1 MNYDLHPD
9 DLTNNPSAS
18 SDPAAEESV
27 AIESEG
33 DRAIA
38 PSDRDPKRETDYRPV
53 GEAVPQRGLSNWK
66 AIAIGVGAG
75 VLLATLGG
83 RLLSGESSDAPPAAT
98 ETERTPSQTVTAAT
112 VEAQSVSRTLS
123 ATGTVVATDL
133 LPILPQITGLQ
144 IVDVRVEEG
153 DVVNAGE
160 VLAVLDNS
168 VLQAQLSGALSQV
181 DSASASV
188 DAAVADISQAEAARR
203 QAQADLERART
214 GVEQARSR
222 VVQAE
227 ANRDRARSAV
237 EQARANLDQAEAE
250 NRRYQQLAREGAI
263 SQQEADFRRTD
274 VRTAREELNK
284 ALEDVRVAEA
294 EIQSARA
301 DVTNARANVTSAQ
314 ATLESTRAGIDASQ
328 AGVGNAEAGVQNQ
341 AAVVQEL
348 ETRIAQTRVT
358 APESGIVA
366 ERLARVGDVTSG
378 SGTLFTLIAE
388 GQLEL
393 QLTVPETE
401 LPSIDPGA
409 AVRITSDADPSI
421 DLNGRVREILPTL
434 DPDTREAIV
443 EVDLPRDDRLRP
455 GMFLEGD
462 ITTDSVQGLT
472 IPTEAVVPQADGTAK
487 VFRLNPDNTVTA
499 VTVEVGEV
507 VGNENLDSARIEIL
521 SGLDTGDRVVASGAG
536 YLKDGDLVRVVK

>member
-1 MNYDLHPD
+1 MSYDVQPED
-9 DLTNNPSAS
+9 RTNP
-18 SDPAAEESV
+18 V
-27 AIESEG
+27 
-33 DRAIA
+33 A
-38 PSDRDPKRETDYRPV
+38 PSDDSDRPIPDSFPPEADYPAPET
-53 GEAVPQRGLSNWK
+53 EAPQEGLSSWK
-66 AIAIGVGAG
+66 AILIGVGAG
-75 VLLATLGG
+75 LLLATLGG
-83 RLLSGESSDAPPAAT
+83 RILSGGSSQPEPAAT
-98 ETERTPSQTVTAAT
+98 EQGDRTPSQTVTAAS
-112 VEAQSVSRTLS
+112 VETQPVARTLT
-123 ATGTVVATDL
+123 ATGTVAATDL

-153 DVVNAGE
+153 DVVGAGE
-160 VLAVLDNS
+160 VLAVLDDS
-168 VLQAQLSGALSQV
+168 VLQAQLSGALSQI
-181 DSASASV
+181 DSARSGV

-214 GVEQARSR
+214 GVQQAQTR
-222 VVQAE
+222 VAQAE
-227 ANRDRARSAV
+227 ASRDRARSAV
-237 EQARANLDQAEAE
+237 EQARARLEQAEVE
-250 NRRYQQLAREGAI
+250 NRRYQDLAAQGAI

-284 ALEDVRVAEA
+284 ALEDVRVADA
-294 EIQSARA
+294 EVQSAQA
-301 DVTNARANVTSAQ
+301 DVTNARANVQSAQ
-314 ATLESTRAGIDASQ
+314 ATLESTQAGIDASQ

-358 APESGIVA
+358 APQSGIVA

-393 QLTVPETE
+393 QLSVPETQ
-401 LPSIDPGA
+401 LPLISPGA
-409 AVRITSDADPSI
+409 PVRITSDADPSI

-434 DPDTREAIV
+434 DPETREAIV

-455 GMFLEGD
+455 GMFLQGE

-472 IPTEAVVPQADGTAK
+472 VPTEAVVPQADGTAT

-507 VGNENLDSARIEIL
+507 VGNENLESARIEIL
-521 SGLDTGDRVVASGAG
+521 SGLDAGDRVVASGAG
-536 YLKDGDLVRVVK
+536 YLKDGDLVRVVE